1 MKIVLHKNADCGC
14 LRVFFFVI
22 RGSVGEVCVLLISLL
37 FSFVCCCVFFFVCAL
52 RVCVCAVGG
61 WVGVVIF
68 LASYAFVF
76 ILKIVL
82 NIFPLDR
89 FYFLVKC
96 LQSRHFYNNL
106 YLKVISPPPSE
117 KKCKRKVLNTSLPF
131 LCSCFISNYIN

>member
-1 MKIVLHKNADCGC
+1 MKIVLHKNADCGF
-14 LRVFFFVI
+14 LRVFFCNQGKCRGGVCFVNLI
-22 RGSVGEVCVLLISLL
+22 VVQFCLFLCFLFCVC
-37 FSFVCCCVFFFVCAL
+37 FTFT
-52 RVCVCAVGG
+52 CVCAR

-68 LASYAFVF
+68 LVSYAFVF

-106 YLKVISPPPSE
+106 YLKVISPPPPSE

>member
-1 MKIVLHKNADCGC
+1 MKIVRHKNADCGF

-22 RGSVGEVCVLLISLL
+22 RGSVGEVCVLL
-37 FSFVCCCVFFFVCAL
+37 FSFVCFCVFFFVCAL

-68 LASYAFVF
+68 LVSYAFVF

-106 YLKVISPPPSE
+106 YLKVIPPPFR
-117 KKCKRKVLNTSLPF
+117 KKWKRKVLNTSLPF
-131 LCSCFISNYIN
+131 LCSCFISNYINYINI

>member
-1 MKIVLHKNADCGC
+1 MKIVLHKNADCGF

-22 RGSVGEVCVLLISLL
+22 RGSVGGGVFCYSHCCLVLFVFVFSFLCVLY
-37 FSFVCCCVFFFVCAL
+37 VY
-52 RVCVCAVGG
+52 VCVCAVG
-61 WVGVVIF
+61 VVIF
-68 LASYAFVF
+68 LVSYAFVF

-106 YLKVISPPPSE
+106 HLKVISPPPLPKKSVNE
-117 KKCKRKVLNTSLPF
+117 K
-131 LCSCFISNYIN
+131 Y